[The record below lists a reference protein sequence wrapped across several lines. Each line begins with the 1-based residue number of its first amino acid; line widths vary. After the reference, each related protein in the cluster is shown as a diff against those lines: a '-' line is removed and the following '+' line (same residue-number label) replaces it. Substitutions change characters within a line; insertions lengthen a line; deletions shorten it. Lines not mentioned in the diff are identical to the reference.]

1 MQHHSRFIVGLV
13 SSKGRFSVDFY
24 IYIYLFFSTVFG
36 SAEISVRPDSKPSVS
51 VSNCDTP
58 LDVHLA
64 FGSSAIA
71 QHHFLVL
78 VAVCSGGKR
87 SWIHNWQ

>member
-1 MQHHSRFIVGLV
+1 MQHHSLFIVGLV
-13 SSKGRFSVDFY
+13 SSKGRFSVDFF
-24 IYIYLFFSTVFG
+24 ILFFSPRYLAPQK
-36 SAEISVRPDSKPSVS
+36 SQSVRPGSKPSVS
-51 VSNCDTP
+51 VSNCDT

-87 SWIHNWQ
+87 SWIHN